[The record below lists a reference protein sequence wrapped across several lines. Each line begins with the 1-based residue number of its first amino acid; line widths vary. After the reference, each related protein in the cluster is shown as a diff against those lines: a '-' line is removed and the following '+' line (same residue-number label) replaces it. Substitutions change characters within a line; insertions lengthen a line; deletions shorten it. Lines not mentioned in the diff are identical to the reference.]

1 MQMYEGLPII
11 TNKMPEDERRG
22 IPHHLLGVVGLQEP
36 TCRVDKFVSEALR
49 TVRILISIEL
59 ETKSDLSSDR

>member
-36 TCRVDKFVSEALR
+36 TWTVNKFVKEALK
-49 TVRILISIEL
+49 TVGSPLEEL
-59 ETKSDLSSDR
+59 GMESC